1 MSDLNNVTLSGRLTK
16 DSEYKELSKTNLV
29 EFSLAVNRKYKD
41 NESTTYVDCIM
52 FGDRASKLSD
62 YLVKGKY
69 LIVNG
74 ELRQET
80 WEKDGQKRSKLS
92 LVVNDVVF
100 APGSKQDKDN
110 E

>member
-1 MSDLNNVTLSGRLTK
+1 MSDLNVVTLSGRLTR
-16 DSEYKELSKTNLV
+16 DSEFKQLSKTNLL

-52 FGDRASKLSD
+52 FGDRSEKLAE

-69 LIVNG
+69 ILVTG

-100 APGSKQDKDN
+100 APVNKN